1 MPKAVKDKREVIRE
15 AIRRY
20 RDPVERG
27 AYVLGYLA
35 TAHPERE
42 MRRLLLFVGPHLERA
57 WAVWALKEGAT
68 RAFED
73 LWEEVQPRP
82 EEVREVYGLVDKG
95 VLTEGEA
102 ALLLRAR
109 KDPGLI
115 EGRERAVRALLDK
128 LRGRPKA

>member
-15 AIRRY
+15 AVRRY

-27 AYVLGYLA
+27 AYVLGYMA
-35 TAHPERE
+35 AAHPERE

-68 RAFED
+68 QALRD
-73 LWEEVQPRP
+73 IWEEVQPRP
-82 EEVREVYGLVDKG
+82 EDVREVYGLVDKG

-102 ALLLRAR
+102 ALLLRLR

-115 EGRERAVRALLDK
+115 EGRERAVRALMDK

>member
-73 LWEEVQPRP
+73 LWEEVQPTP
-82 EEVREVYGLVDKG
+82 EDVREVYGLVDKG

-102 ALLLRAR
+102 TLLLRLR
-109 KDPGLI
+109 KDPGFI
-115 EGRERAVRALLDK
+115 EGRERAVRALMDK

>member
-35 TAHPERE
+35 TAYPERE

-68 RAFED
+68 RALED
-73 LWEEVQPRP
+73 LWEEVQPTP
-82 EEVREVYGLVDKG
+82 EEVREAYGLVDKG

-102 ALLLRAR
+102 TLLLRVR
-109 KDPGLI
+109 KDPGFI
-115 EGRERAVRALLDK
+115 EGRERAVRALMDK

>member
-15 AIRRY
+15 AVRRY

-27 AYVLGYLA
+27 AYVLGYMA
-35 TAHPERE
+35 AAHPERE
-42 MRRLLLFVGPHLERA
+42 MRRLLLFVGPHLDRA

-68 RAFED
+68 RALED
-73 LWEEVQPRP
+73 LWEEVQPTP
-82 EEVREVYGLVDKG
+82 EDVREAYGLVDKG
-95 VLTEGEA
+95 VLSVGEA
-102 ALLLRAR
+102 TLLLRVR

-128 LRGRPKA
+128 LRGRPEA

>member
-20 RDPVERG
+20 KDPVERG

-35 TAHPERE
+35 TAYPERE
-42 MRRLLLFVGPHLERA
+42 MRRLLLFVGPHLDRA

-68 RAFED
+68 QALRD
-73 LWEEVQPRP
+73 IWEEVQPRP

-102 ALLLRAR
+102 TLLLRVR
-109 KDPGLI
+109 KDPGFVQ
-115 EGRERAVRALLDK
+115 GREEVVRALMDK

>member
-27 AYVLGYLA
+27 AYVLGYMA
-35 TAHPERE
+35 AAYPERE

-57 WAVWALKEGAT
+57 WAVWALKEGAAQAL
-68 RAFED
+68 RD
-73 LWEEVQPRP
+73 IWEEVQPRP
-82 EEVREVYGLVDKG
+82 EDVREVYGLVDKG

-102 ALLLRAR
+102 TLLLRLR
-109 KDPGLI
+109 KDPGFI
-115 EGRERAVRALLDK
+115 EGRERAVRALMDK

>member
-20 RDPVERG
+20 KDPVERG
-27 AYVLGYLA
+27 AYILGYMA

-68 RAFED
+68 QALRD
-73 LWEEVQPRP
+73 IWEEVQPTP
-82 EEVREVYGLVDKG
+82 EEVREAYGLVDKG
-95 VLTEGEA
+95 VLTVGEA
-102 ALLLRAR
+102 TLLLRVR
-109 KDPGLI
+109 KDPEFI
-115 EGRERAVRALLDK
+115 EGRERAVRALMDK

>member
-27 AYVLGYLA
+27 AYVLGYMA
-35 TAHPERE
+35 AAYPERE
-42 MRRLLLFVGPHLERA
+42 MRRLLLFVGPYLERA
-57 WAVWALKEGAT
+57 WAVRALKEGAT
-68 RAFED
+68 QALRD
-73 LWEEVQPRP
+73 IWEEVQPRP

-102 ALLLRAR
+102 TLLLRVR
-109 KDPGLI
+109 KDPGFVQ
-115 EGRERAVRALLDK
+115 GREEVVRALMDK

>member
-20 RDPVERG
+20 KDPVERG
-27 AYVLGYLA
+27 AYVLGYVA
-35 TAHPERE
+35 AAHPERE
-42 MRRLLLFVGPHLERA
+42 MRRLLLFVGPHLEQA
-57 WAVWALKEGAT
+57 WALWALKEGAT
-68 RAFED
+68 EALRD
-73 LWEEVQPRP
+73 IWEEVQPRP

-102 ALLLRAR
+102 TLLLRVR
-109 KDPGLI
+109 KDPGFVQ
-115 EGRERAVRALLDK
+115 GREEVVRALMDK

>member
-1 MPKAVKDKREVIRE
+1 
-15 AIRRY
+15 
-20 RDPVERG
+20 VERG
-27 AYVLGYLA
+27 AYVLGYMA
-35 TAHPERE
+35 AAHPERE

-68 RAFED
+68 QALRD
-73 LWEEVQPRP
+73 IWEEVQPTP
-82 EEVREVYGLVDKG
+82 EDVREVYGLVDKG

-102 ALLLRAR
+102 TLLLRVR
-109 KDPGLI
+109 KDPGFI